1 MPGGRWLQ
9 NDVMS
14 LPPMSIPMIDLL
26 FLAQLLVALFV
37 VATLD
42 GPPPVQPAHDPLAKE
57 PEAPE
62 PRPGGWSA
70 ETDLHA
76 QRLLRLEKLRDS
88 QSCRP

>member
-1 MPGGRWLQ
+1 
-9 NDVMS
+9 
-14 LPPMSIPMIDLL
+14 MSIPMIDLP
-26 FLAQLLVALFV
+26 FLAELLVALLV

-42 GPPPVQPAHDPLAKE
+42 GPPAGEPAHDPPAGE
-57 PEAPE
+57 PEAPV